1 MENILLEAFQKLK
14 LFEETFDLADIDKPD
29 ELKSYVAD
37 DVEVPVE
44 EIIDVE
50 ADDEEELQN
59 SYVGKVIIECPCCRS
74 KFYKDKDTIIVDQE
88 VNLANVDEAC
98 PVCTCT
104 GGFNVIGK
112 IEDATEKVEEAC
124 EKNEDCDKVE
134 EDCKT
139 SFLDRKKKNIEKLK
153 DESEEDLTEDLVT
166 SDDATIVEKST
177 SLPRRRDLR
186 KGTHIDEEKSSHL
199 PRRRDLNDSLDTSIG
214 NDANLLRRRDL
225 RKNNSVD
232 ESTLPRRRD
241 LRKTAT
247 IKEERIPDPWG
258 DKPYIEVPDEE
269 LKESVEIKAE
279 GEDKIEVEKHD
290 DGSMTVEVP
299 AESKGETIAPLTD
312 EEETEIEENKPGE
325 EEEEKIEVETSEESE
340 SEEPEE
346 EEVTDIDM
354 KTFDELG
361 ESFMKKVYSNVNK
374 FITTSVKNTDD
385 GIIVEGLID
394 YKSGNSKE
402 TVFKFNSACSLKER
416 LILEGTNSTFSNSKR
431 PFTIRGKLVNG
442 KLVCESLTYRYTVKS
457 LNESTG
463 KKTIRISGKVKL
475 K

>member
-14 LFEETFDLADIDKPD
+14 LFEETFDLADMDKPD

-44 EIIDVE
+44 EIIDVD
-50 ADDEEELQN
+50 ADDKEELQN
-59 SYVGKVIIECPCCRS
+59 SYIGKVIIECPCCRS

-112 IEDATEKVEEAC
+112 IEDATEKVEES
-124 EKNEDCDKVE
+124 CDKSEDHDKVN

-153 DESEEDLTEDLVT
+153 DESDEDLTV
-166 SDDATIVEKST
+166 A
-177 SLPRRRDLR
+177 
-186 KGTHIDEEKSSHL
+186 IDEEK
-199 PRRRDLNDSLDTSIG
+199 
-214 NDANLLRRRDL
+214 
-225 RKNNSVD
+225 
-232 ESTLPRRRD
+232 
-241 LRKTAT
+241 
-247 IKEERIPDPWG
+247 IPDPWG
-258 DKPYIEVPDEE
+258 DKPYIEVPDED
-269 LKESVEIKAE
+269 LKESVEIEAE

-299 AESKGETIAPLTD
+299 AKSEGETIAPLTD
-312 EEETEIEENKPGE
+312 EEEAEIEENKPDDEDE
-325 EEEEKIEVETSEESE
+325 EVEVETSEESE
-340 SEEPEE
+340 SEETDEDE
-346 EEVTDIDM
+346 EEVTDIDIE
-354 KTFDELG
+354 TFDELG

-385 GIIVEGLID
+385 GIIVEGIID
-394 YKSGNSKE
+394 YKSGNSKD
-402 TVFKFNSACSLKER
+402 TVFKFNNACSLKER

-431 PFTIRGKLVNG
+431 PFAIRGKLVNG

>member
-44 EIIDVE
+44 EIIDVD
-50 ADDEEELQN
+50 ATDKEELQN
-59 SYVGKVIIECPCCRS
+59 SYIGKVIIECPCCRS
-74 KFYKDKDTIIVDQE
+74 KFYKDKDTIIVNQE

-104 GGFNVIGK
+104 GGFNIIGK
-112 IEDATEKVEEAC
+112 IEDATEKVEESC
-124 EKNEDCDKVE
+124 EKSEDHDKVN

-139 SFLDRKKKNIEKLK
+139 SFLDRKKKNVEKLK
-153 DESEEDLTEDLVT
+153 GESDEDLTV
-166 SDDATIVEKST
+166 A
-177 SLPRRRDLR
+177 
-186 KGTHIDEEKSSHL
+186 IDEEK
-199 PRRRDLNDSLDTSIG
+199 
-214 NDANLLRRRDL
+214 
-225 RKNNSVD
+225 
-232 ESTLPRRRD
+232 
-241 LRKTAT
+241 
-247 IKEERIPDPWG
+247 IPDPWG
-258 DKPYIEVPDEE
+258 DRSYIEVPDEDI
-269 LKESVEIKAE
+269 KESVEIKAE

-299 AESKGETIAPLTD
+299 AESEGETIAPLTD
-312 EEETEIEENKPGE
+312 EEEAEIEENKPE
-325 EEEEKIEVETSEESE
+325 DEEEKVEVETSEESE
-340 SEEPEE
+340 SEETDEDE
-346 EEVTDIDM
+346 EEVTDVDIE
-354 KTFDELG
+354 TFDELG

-385 GIIVEGLID
+385 GIIVEGIID
-394 YKSGNSKE
+394 YKSGNSKD
-402 TVFKFNSACSLKER
+402 TVFKFNNACSLKER

>member
-44 EIIDVE
+44 EIIDID
-50 ADDEEELQN
+50 ATDKEELQN
-59 SYVGKVIIECPCCRS
+59 SYIGKVIIECPCCRS

-104 GGFNVIGK
+104 GGFNIIGK
-112 IEDATEKVEEAC
+112 IEDATEKVEESC
-124 EKNEDCDKVE
+124 EKSEDHDKVN

-153 DESEEDLTEDLVT
+153 DESDEDLTEDLDANDEDVN
-166 SDDATIVEKST
+166 DDES
-177 SLPRRRDLR
+177 
-186 KGTHIDEEKSSHL
+186 EHL
-199 PRRRDLNDSLDTSIG
+199 PKET
-214 NDANLLRRRDL
+214 
-225 RKNNSVD
+225 
-232 ESTLPRRRD
+232 
-241 LRKTAT
+241 T
-247 IKEERIPDPWG
+247 IDEERIPDPWG
-258 DKPYIEVPDEE
+258 DRSYIEVPDDD

-299 AESKGETIAPLTD
+299 AEPEGETIAPLTD
-312 EEETEIEENKPGE
+312 EEEAEIEDNKPE
-325 EEEEKIEVETSEESE
+325 DEEEKVEVETSEESE
-340 SEEPEE
+340 SEDTDEDE
-346 EEVTDIDM
+346 EEVTDIDIE
-354 KTFDELG
+354 TFDELG

-385 GIIVEGLID
+385 GIIVEGIID
-394 YKSGNSKE
+394 YKSGNSKD
-402 TVFKFNSACSLKER
+402 TVFKFNNACSLKER

-431 PFTIRGKLVNG
+431 PFAIRGKLVNG

>member
-50 ADDEEELQN
+50 ATDTEELQN
-59 SYVGKVIIECPCCRS
+59 SYIGKVIIECPCCRS

-112 IEDATEKVEEAC
+112 IEDATEKVEESC
-124 EKNEDCDKVE
+124 ERSEDHDKVN

-139 SFLDRKKKNIEKLK
+139 SFLDRKKKNIDKLK
-153 DESEEDLTEDLVT
+153 DESEEDLTEDVK
-166 SDDATIVEKST
+166 AEKSA
-177 SLPRRRDLR
+177 
-186 KGTHIDEEKSSHL
+186 HL
-199 PRRRDLNDSLDTSIG
+199 PRRRE
-214 NDANLLRRRDL
+214 L
-225 RKNNSVD
+225 RKA
-232 ESTLPRRRD
+232 T
-241 LRKTAT
+241 T

-258 DKPYIEVPDEE
+258 DKPYIEVPDDD

-299 AESKGETIAPLTD
+299 AESEGETIAPLTD
-312 EEETEIEENKPGE
+312 EEEAEIEENKPE
-325 EEEEKIEVETSEESE
+325 DEEEKVEIETSEESE
-340 SEEPEE
+340 SEEADEDEE
-346 EEVTDIDM
+346 EEVTDIDIE
-354 KTFDELG
+354 TFDELG
-361 ESFMKKVYSNVNK
+361 ESFMKKVYSNVDK
-374 FITTSVKNTDD
+374 FVTTSVKNTDD
-385 GIIVEGLID
+385 GIIVEGIID
-394 YKSGNSKE
+394 YKSGNSKD
-402 TVFKFNSACSLKER
+402 TVFKFNNACSLKER

-431 PFTIRGKLVNG
+431 PFAIRGKLVNG
-442 KLVCESLTYRYTVKS
+442 KLVCESLTYKYTVRS

>member
-44 EIIDVE
+44 EIIDID
-50 ADDEEELQN
+50 ATDKEELQN
-59 SYVGKVIIECPCCRS
+59 SYIGKVIIECPCCRS
-74 KFYKDKDTIIVDQE
+74 KFYKDKDTIIVDKE

-124 EKNEDCDKVE
+124 EKSEDHDKVN

-153 DESEEDLTEDLVT
+153 DESDEDLTEDLDVNDEDVN
-166 SDDATIVEKST
+166 DDES
-177 SLPRRRDLR
+177 
-186 KGTHIDEEKSSHL
+186 EHL
-199 PRRRDLNDSLDTSIG
+199 PKET
-214 NDANLLRRRDL
+214 
-225 RKNNSVD
+225 
-232 ESTLPRRRD
+232 
-241 LRKTAT
+241 T
-247 IKEERIPDPWG
+247 IDEERIPDPWG
-258 DKPYIEVPDEE
+258 DRSYIEVPDDN

-299 AESKGETIAPLTD
+299 AEFEGETIAPLTD
-312 EEETEIEENKPGE
+312 EEEAEIEENKPEDE
-325 EEEEKIEVETSEESE
+325 EEAEVESSEESE
-340 SEEPEE
+340 SEETDEDE
-346 EEVTDIDM
+346 EEVTDIDIE
-354 KTFDELG
+354 TFDELG

-385 GIIVEGLID
+385 GIIVEGIID
-394 YKSGNSKE
+394 YKSGNSKD
-402 TVFKFNSACSLKER
+402 TVFKFNNACSLKER

-431 PFTIRGKLVNG
+431 PFAIRGKLVNG